1 LILLWNKGYAPVIE
15 YCGGTEIGG
24 SFLGS
29 TLVQPNIPSMFSSP
43 ILGSEISLLD
53 PDSNQVISTSAFT
66 SGPIGSTAGELV
78 IHPPSVGLST
88 VLLNR
93 NHFDCYF
100 AGMPKDVNGRLL
112 RRHGDAME
120 VIRGK
125 NESLPYYRALGR
137 CDDTMN
143 LGGIKVSSVEIERVC
158 NTLSIVKETAAIAVT
173 ASGPCKLVV
182 YVVLH
187 DASTNVPSESDL
199 KTKLQQAIK
208 RGLNPLFGIY
218 AVVITDALPRTA
230 SNKIMRRLLRDN
242 YIASNLS

>member
-1 LILLWNKGYAPVIE
+1 MI
-15 YCGGTEIGG
+15 
-24 SFLGS
+24 
-29 TLVQPNIPSMFSSP
+29 QPNIPSMFSTP
-43 ILGSEISLLD
+43 ILGSKISLLD
-53 PDSNQVISTSAFT
+53 PDTNQIIPTSEFT
-66 SGPIGSTAGELV
+66 LGPIGSTAGELV
-78 IHPPSVGLST
+78 LHPPSIGLST

-100 AGMPKDVNGRLL
+100 AGMPIDGHGRLL

-120 VIRGK
+120 VVRDK
-125 NESLPYYRALGR
+125 NESLPYFRALGR

-158 NTLSIVKETAAIAVT
+158 NTVSIVKETAAIAVT

-187 DASTNVPSESDL
+187 DADTNVPSQADL
-199 KTKLQQAIK
+199 RVKMQRAIK
-208 RGLNPLFGIY
+208 TGLNPLFGIY
-218 AVVITDALPRTA
+218 DVVITDSLPRTA

-242 YIASNLS
+242 YLASSSL